1 MNRRHFLSASALAAC
16 GTLFTGSAF
25 AADIGRRG
33 RPGFLAKPHHAAK
46 AKRVIY
52 LYMSGGPS
60 QFESFDYKPMLEKM
74 DGKPMPASVTAGQQL
89 AQIQGQKL
97 NCFGPRF
104 KFAKHGQSGVEISD
118 KFPELAKVADEL
130 AVVRSLFT
138 DQINHDPA
146 NTLLNTGSILPDRPS
161 MGSWIDYALGADC
174 DDLPGFVVM
183 ESVKGGQGQPL
194 AGRYWA
200 SGALPGVHQGVKL
213 NSRGPLVHFSGN
225 PAGVNKEQQLAVA
238 AASGVLNRHAAAE
251 WADIE
256 ATTRSQQLE
265 MALRMQESIPKLV
278 DFSKEP
284 QSTLDLYGCKPGD
297 GSFASNCLMARRLVE
312 KGCRF
317 IQLYHRD
324 WDHHGNISG
333 QFPVLAGVVDR
344 GIYALITDLKQRG
357 LLDDTLIVWSGEFGR
372 TPMSQGGN
380 GRDHHMKCFSAF
392 MAGGGIK
399 GGTTHG
405 SSDEFGFAPAEHPH
419 HIRDWHATILHQL
432 GLDSEQLSIKLDGL
446 DWKLTGVEKAKVIK
460 QILS

>member
-1 MNRRHFLSASALAAC
+1 LKSPHF
-16 GTLFTGSAF
+16 
-25 AADIGRRG
+25 
-33 RPGFLAKPHHAAK
+33 KPK

-60 QFESFDYKPMLEKM
+60 QFESFDYKPMLEKL

-104 KFAKHGQSGVEISD
+104 KFAKHGQSGIEISD
-118 KFPELAKVADEL
+118 QFPELAKVADEL

-161 MGSWIDYALGADC
+161 MGSWVDYALGADC

-225 PAGVNKEQQLAVA
+225 PVGVAKEQQLAVA
-238 AASGVLNRHAAAE
+238 AASGVLNRHAASE

-256 ATTRSQQLE
+256 AATRSQQLE
-265 MALRMQESIPKLV
+265 MALRMQESIPKLT

-284 QSTLDLYGCKPGD
+284 QATLDLYGCKPGD

-324 WDHHGNISG
+324 WDHHTNIQA
-333 QFPVLAGVVDR
+333 QFPVLANYVDR

-357 LLDDTLIVWSGEFGR
+357 LLEDTLIVWSGEFGR
-372 TPMSQGGN
+372 TPMSQGGA
-380 GRDHHMKCFSAF
+380 GRDHHMKCFSGF

-432 GLDSEQLSIKLDGL
+432 GIDPEQLSVKLDGL
-446 DWKLTGVEKAKVIK
+446 DWKLTGVEKANPIK
-460 QILS
+460 EIQL

>member
-1 MNRRHFLSASALAAC
+1 MNRRHFLSASALATC
-16 GTLFTGSAF
+16 GTLFTSSAF
-25 AADIGRRG
+25 AAESGRR
-33 RPGFLAKPHHAAK
+33 RPGFLRQPHFTPK

-52 LYMSGGPS
+52 LYMSGAPS
-60 QFESFDYKPMLEKM
+60 QFESFDYKPLLAKM

-118 KFPELAKVADEL
+118 QFPQLAKVADEL

-200 SGALPGVHQGVKL
+200 SGVLPGVHQGVKL
-213 NSRGPLVHFSGN
+213 NSRGPLIHFSGN
-225 PAGVNKEQQLAVA
+225 PAGVSKEQQLAVA
-238 AASGVLNRHAAAE
+238 AASGVLNRHAASAWGDAE
-251 WADIE
+251 S
-256 ATTRSQQLE
+256 TTRSQQLE
-265 MALRMQESIPKLV
+265 MALRMQESIPKLT
-278 DFSKEP
+278 DFSQEP
-284 QSTLDLYGCKPGD
+284 ASTLDLYGCKPGD

-324 WDHHGNISG
+324 WDHHGN
-333 QFPVLAGVVDR
+333 LAGDFPIVANFVDR

-372 TPMSQGGN
+372 TPMSQGGS
-380 GRDHHMKCFSAF
+380 GRDHHMKCFSGF

-405 SSDEFGFAPAEHPH
+405 ASDDFGFAPAEHPH

-432 GLDSEQLSIKLDGL
+432 GIDSDQLSIKLDGL
-446 DWKLTGVEKAKVIK
+446 DWKLTGVEKGKVIK
-460 QILS
+460 DILA